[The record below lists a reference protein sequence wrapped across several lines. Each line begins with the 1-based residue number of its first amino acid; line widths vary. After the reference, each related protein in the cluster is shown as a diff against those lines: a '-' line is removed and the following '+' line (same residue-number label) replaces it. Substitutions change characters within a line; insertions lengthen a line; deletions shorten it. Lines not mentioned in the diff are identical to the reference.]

1 MVKDSSALYGCLC
14 FICFDFKKKTH
25 YFFNSYPRATYTY
38 NYSSLKTKTSQ
49 KTLYPQL
56 QIMCEIPAESF
67 VCVGGLILISFTV
80 PFDL

>member
-1 MVKDSSALYGCLC
+1 MPVAWNKRIWLKILVHYMDAYVLYASIL
-14 FICFDFKKKTH
+14 KKAH
-25 YFFNSYPRATYTY
+25 YFFNSFPRATYTY

-67 VCVGGLILISFTV
+67 VCVCGDWS
-80 PFDL
+80 